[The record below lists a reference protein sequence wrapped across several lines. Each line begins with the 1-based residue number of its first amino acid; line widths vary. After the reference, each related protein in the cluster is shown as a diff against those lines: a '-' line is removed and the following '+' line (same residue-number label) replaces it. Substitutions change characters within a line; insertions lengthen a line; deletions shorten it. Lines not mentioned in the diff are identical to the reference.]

1 MQAATQMGPV
11 SKTSL
16 WVGRSI
22 GAVCVLLML
31 FDGVTKVMKS
41 TYVIEAQAQLGYPP
55 SLTVVIGILAIV
67 CTVLYLV
74 PRTAFLGAILLTG
87 FLGGATASQVR
98 IGGSVV
104 FPVMFGVLIW
114 LALYL
119 TDNRLH
125 SLMPLR
131 R

>member
-1 MQAATQMGPV
+1 MQSATQMGPV

-16 WVGRSI
+16 WAGRSI
-22 GAVCVLLML
+22 GALCVLLML

-41 TYVIEAQAQLGYPP
+41 TYVIEAQAQLGYPQ
-55 SLTVVIGILAIV
+55 SVTVGIGILAIV
-67 CTVLYLV
+67 CTVLYAI
-74 PRTAFLGAILLTG
+74 PRTAILGAMLLTG

-104 FPVMFGVLIW
+104 FPVMVGVLIW
-114 LALYL
+114 GALYL

-125 SLMPLR
+125 SLMPIR